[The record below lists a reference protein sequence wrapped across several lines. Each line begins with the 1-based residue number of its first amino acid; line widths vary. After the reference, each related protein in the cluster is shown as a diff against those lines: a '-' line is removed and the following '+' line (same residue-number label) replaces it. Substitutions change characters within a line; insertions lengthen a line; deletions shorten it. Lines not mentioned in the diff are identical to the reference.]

1 MSRGLAFWKA
11 LAAFELQPEEVLMNR
26 EWRSKFPKVYEQ
38 LDALMDSPPPAW
50 GKVWIPYAMLVE
62 MAKVTRVLF
71 FVSREWL
78 IGTNCREAVPAEFE
92 EITPLEAL
100 ECYGPEHVFEATD
113 KSGSYLGD
121 RRTLYGSVV
130 QHRLDK

>member
-1 MSRGLAFWKA
+1 MSPRGLPFWKA
-11 LAAFELQPEEVLMNR
+11 LAAFELQPEEVLTNQ
-26 EWRSKFPKVYEQ
+26 EWRLKFPRVYEQ
-38 LDALMDSPPPAW
+38 LDTLMDSPPPAW

-78 IGTNCREAVPAEFE
+78 IGTNRREAVPTGFK

-100 ECYGPEHVFEATD
+100 QRYGPEHVFEASD
-113 KSGSYLGD
+113 KSGSYLGN
-121 RRTLYGSVV
+121 RSIAYKSV
-130 QHRLDK
+130 RKPD